1 MNRRTQILRRAAE
14 LFQHQGVSG
23 TSLEDI
29 ANAVGIKREG
39 IYHYFKGR
47 IDILLEVILPES
59 RALAQSL
66 KRILATNLNGE
77 EKLHAAIENHLERF
91 NPSYLEMSVALRED
105 HFARNEDR
113 LKELRGVW
121 SDYES
126 MWTELVEAGQKDG
139 SYDPSLSPKAVVYG
153 ILGMCNWLSRWYD
166 PAGPLTIDDI
176 INTYFAMIFHG
187 LKTGPAD

>member
-47 IDILLEVILPES
+47 IDILLEIILPES

-66 KRILATNLNGE
+66 RRILATNLTGE

-105 HFARNEDR
+105 HFARNEVR
-113 LKELRGVW
+113 LKELRTIW
-121 SDYES
+121 SDYETLWS
-126 MWTELVEAGQKDG
+126 ELVETGQKDG
-139 SYDPSLSPKAVVYG
+139 SYDPGLSPKAVVYG

-166 PAGPLTIDDI
+166 PAGPLSIDDI
-176 INTYFAMIFHG
+176 IETYFAMVFHG
-187 LKTGPAD
+187 LGARRPD